1 MSSLRKLER
10 SVIMHKSY
18 ELCGSS
24 AMFHTLW
31 KKHRKKHH
39 YKDGVKTVQSNV
51 NPKKQLKKD
60 KRVLGK
66 IKSRLLSKKK
76 NTVTPATAVTM
87 SN

>member
-31 KKHRKKHH
+31 KKHH
-39 YKDGVKTVQSNV
+39 YKNGVKTSQSNV
-51 NPKKQLKKD
+51 NPEKQLKRD

-66 IKSRLLSKKK
+66 IRKHLFSKKGTT
-76 NTVTPATAVTM
+76 TVA

>member
-31 KKHRKKHH
+31 KQHH
-39 YKDGVKTVQSNV
+39 YKNGVNTNQSNV
-51 NPKKQLKKD
+51 NSKKQLKRD
-60 KRVLGK
+60 KRVLNK
-66 IKSRLLSKKK
+66 IKKHLVDKK
-76 NTVTPATAVTM
+76 NTTPTAVT

>member
-31 KKHRKKHH
+31 KKQR
-39 YKDGVKTVQSNV
+39 
-51 NPKKQLKKD
+51 D

-66 IKSRLLSKKK
+66 IKSLLGKKK
-76 NTVTPATAVTM
+76 NVATPATAVTT

>member
-31 KKHRKKHH
+31 KKYH
-39 YKDGVKTVQSNV
+39 YKDGVKTVQANV
-51 NPKKQLKKD
+51 NLKSSLKKIS
-60 KRVLGK
+60 VF
-66 IKSRLLSKKK
+66 
-76 NTVTPATAVTM
+76 
-87 SN
+87 

>member
-24 AMFHTLW
+24 TMFHTLW
-31 KKHRKKHH
+31 KKHH
-39 YKDGVKTVQSNV
+39 YKDGVKKVQANV
-51 NPKKQLKKD
+51 NPKKQLKRD
-60 KRVLGK
+60 KRVLSK
-66 IKSRLLSKKK
+66 IKSLLGKKK
-76 NTVTPATAVTM
+76 NVATPATAVTT

>member
-31 KKHRKKHH
+31 KKHH
-39 YKDGVKTVQSNV
+39 YKDGVKTVQANV
-51 NPKKQLKKD
+51 NPKKQLKRD
-60 KRVLGK
+60 K
-66 IKSRLLSKKK
+66 IKSLLGKKK
-76 NTVTPATAVTM
+76 NVATPATAVTT

>member
-10 SVIMHKSY
+10 SVIMHNSY
-18 ELCGSS
+18 DICGSS

-31 KKHRKKHH
+31 KKHH
-39 YKDGVKTVQSNV
+39 YKGGVKTSRANV
-51 NPKKQLKKD
+51 NSKKQLKKD

-66 IKSRLLSKKK
+66 IKNRLFGKK
-76 NTVTPATAVTM
+76 NTTTSVIA

>member
-31 KKHRKKHH
+31 KEHH
-39 YKDGVKTVQSNV
+39 YKDGVKTVQANV

-60 KRVLGK
+60 KRVLSK
-66 IKSRLLSKKK
+66 IKNRLLGKKK
-76 NTVTPATAVTM
+76 NTVTPAIVVTT

>member
-10 SVIMHKSY
+10 SIIMHKSY

-31 KKHRKKHH
+31 EKHRKKHY
-39 YKDGVKTVQSNV
+39 YKNGVKTVQANV
-51 NPKKQLKKD
+51 NLKKQLKRD
-60 KRVLGK
+60 KRVLSK
-66 IKSRLLSKKK
+66 IKNRLLGKKK
-76 NTVTPATAVTM
+76 NVATPATT

>member
-31 KKHRKKHH
+31 KKHH
-39 YKDGVKTVQSNV
+39 YKDGVKTVQANV
-51 NPKKQLKKD
+51 NSKKQLKRD
-60 KRVLGK
+60 KRVLSK
-66 IKSRLLSKKK
+66 IKNRLLGKKK
-76 NTVTPATAVTM
+76 NVATPATAITT

>member
-1 MSSLRKLER
+1 MNSLRKLER

-31 KKHRKKHH
+31 KKHH
-39 YKDGVKTVQSNV
+39 YKDGVKTVQANG
-51 NPKKQLKKD
+51 NPKKQLKRD

-66 IKSRLLSKKK
+66 INKRLHGKKK
-76 NTVTPATAVTM
+76 NVVTAAT

>member
-31 KKHRKKHH
+31 KKHH
-39 YKDGVKTVQSNV
+39 YKDGVKTVQANV
-51 NPKKQLKKD
+51 NPKKQLKRD

-66 IKSRLLSKKK
+66 IKSLLGKKK
-76 NTVTPATAVTM
+76 NVATPATAVTT